1 MHVCFEIELFLI
13 IVLLDEFMWDLCY
26 GLFLILAVI
35 IAIRKGWL
43 KSVLEILFG
52 PF

>member
-1 MHVCFEIELFLI
+1 MFRNRIVLK
-13 IVLLDEFMWDLCY
+13 IVLLDEFMLDLCY

-35 IAIRKGWL
+35 IAVRKGWL
-43 KSVLEILFG
+43 KSALEILFG